1 MNVRR
6 AWSHTELLL
15 AMNLYCKLPFGRLN
29 HANPLIVAVAK
40 RMGRTPSSLSM
51 KLCNF
56 ASFDP
61 GLQARGI
68 KGLRGASRAD
78 RMIWDEFQADWNGMG
93 LESEKLYQDL
103 VGAIDPLANEAET
116 ARGKKT
122 RKAIVMPKGP
132 PVGET
137 EVETSVTARRGQ
149 SFFRKAV
156 LASYGCKC
164 CVTGNPIPELLV
176 ASHILPWGKYPKH
189 RLNPQNGLCLAKTQD
204 AAFDAR
210 LITFDADGC
219 MMVSKYIEDFLPSEA
234 IEREFMAFRGKRIA
248 PPDKFPPDP
257 ALLAIHRDDLFV
269 GRTI

>member
-1 MNVRR
+1 VSQRKDWTRDDLMV
-6 AWSHTELLL
+6 AL
-15 AMNLYCKLPFGRLN
+15 NLYCKLTFGRLN
-29 HANPLIVAVAK
+29 DTTPEIVTLA
-40 RMGRTPSSLSM
+40 RLMGRTPGSLTM

-56 ASFDP
+56 ASLDP

-68 KGLRGASRAD
+68 KGLRGSSRAD
-78 RMIWDEFQADWNGMG
+78 RRMWAEFQADWNGMG

-103 VGAIDPLANEAET
+103 VGAIDPLADEGVT
-116 ARGKKT
+116 ARGRKT

-210 LITFDADGC
+210 LITFDKDGC

-234 IEREFMAFRGKRIA
+234 IEREFIAFRGKRIA
-248 PPDKFPPDP
+248 VPDKFPPDP